1 MALPQS
7 NESKWCR
14 WNSKQCRPW
23 SDCSSRSSLIWVC
36 TVCLDISVWKLRI
49 ITLHHKKR
57 PFWAC
62 LNNCAPRPQPLYIQ
76 CIHSQWIQC
85 IHSWWTVHEM
95 FGKYFILFYWL
106 KLCVPLSALMKW
118 VISSPTT
125 PQSVTFDDANEILN
139 LISHLNPY
147 LAVRDICQ
155 AGHYQPWLLFKT
167 YIYVCRFPW
176 GTQGPTRRRHVNNDP
191 GQIDHFI
198 GCEDNF
204 PI

>member
-7 NESKWCR
+7 NVSKWCR
-14 WNSKQCRPW
+14 RNGKQCRPW
-23 SDCSSRSSLIWVC
+23 SDCSLIWVC

-85 IHSWWTVHEM
+85 IHSGWTVHEM

-106 KLCVPLSALMKW
+106 KTLCTLECINEMSHFLTNNTPISTIWWCKWDTEFNITALD
-118 VISSPTT
+118 VGTLT
-125 PQSVTFDDANEILN
+125 
-139 LISHLNPY
+139 LI
-147 LAVRDICQ
+147 
-155 AGHYQPWLLFKT
+155 LLFATFAKPDITNPGCCLRPT
-167 YIYVCRFPW
+167 YMYVVFRGVPKV
-176 GTQGPTRRRHVNNDP
+176 QPA
-191 GQIDHFI
+191 
-198 GCEDNF
+198 EDTWTMT
-204 PI
+204 